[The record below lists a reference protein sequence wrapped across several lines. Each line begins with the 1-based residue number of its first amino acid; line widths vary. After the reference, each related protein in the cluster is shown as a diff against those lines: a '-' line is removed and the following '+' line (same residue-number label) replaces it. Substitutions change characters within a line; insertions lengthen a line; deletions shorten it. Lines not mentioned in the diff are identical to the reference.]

1 MIVETLAA
9 LLVLVSVLVPGIMLS
24 MAMLFRTTASK
35 FDKVMIGAILGMFVP
50 PSLSFIEFLV
60 FGINASAGLALANAA
75 LVFVA
80 ALAAYYYQAKKL
92 PSVKFTWKGEYLSES
107 HILKFLNSNKTMIL
121 LVLVIAFGF
130 YARYATSAS
139 TYFSEIDPYY
149 YMHETQLLITQ
160 GHVPILNDD
169 AYFPQMKFHRF
180 PPLMNY
186 MVAGWFQTYQAV
198 TGASYSNELLT
209 AITQFYPP
217 LVGAL
222 LSYLGFLLVSQE
234 TDRRIALVAAGLF
247 AFTPQ
252 LIQKLA
258 AGVSELQPLGLFATM
273 MIFTFTMVAIKQKSL
288 RWGVLAAFATLVTI
302 LGSNESIWPLMAIS
316 AYIVVAP
323 MLDFLSGEVDSKMIL
338 TGVFIA
344 AAAVFC
350 NTLLAIYTASSA
362 FNLPN
367 SIILFIG
374 ACIPSI
380 VLFGISKF
388 YFSKKFL
395 HANSK
400 EARDAKLMAFAGLAV
415 LMLAIFAFT
424 PVGDKLVSYVNY
436 TLSFS
441 KPTSA
446 IMMTVAEEAPASDA
460 FDLSSYGFFHGLFSP
475 SKLLMFSAVLCFS
488 LMLLEAW
495 KKRRKDI
502 VLISLA
508 IFVVVFVFNGQ
519 FDSIVT
525 ALADKLGFAQTA
537 QYVASNDMFY
547 YMMLALFSTAGVY
560 LISDKPNKLPMMMLL
575 IFFPISFIGL
585 SKLKF
590 IAHLATALPVAVA
603 FTLFMLWEFFEL
615 ALPLHAETLFSRK
628 NMHNVILTLGF
639 LLCFFQFAYAV
650 GSPMQPACDDTGWGK
665 TLNGFTS
672 TLAIPFYTAPSS
684 VNQLCFS
691 RLDPDWIDAMTW
703 LRMNLGPQ
711 DRVESWWDYG
721 HWTTFIAGKKTVID
735 PSNNYQ
741 EYNQET
747 ARALVNGPASEL
759 VRVMDYHG
767 ATYIMLDSELIQ
779 KWGALNFLG
788 GTFSGLYREPNP
800 ASDYNVTPAID
811 WHNGPGKSN
820 WELEHSFEFIYS
832 VFTIDPTSGQAQH
845 ASCPGTIPRQML
857 YSGLTGSLYC
867 ISTGATGTNLFALTS
882 AGGDQVMLKNPQ
894 LVQIGSDAQVSL
906 SPLSQGSSYY
916 INTAGGY
923 SPMLLNLNPDLG
935 TLTNGTM
942 ESMLSGSPYVKLY
955 FGENLPGFTLEHK
968 TPNGRVKIFK
978 LTG

>member
-9 LLVLVSVLVPGIMLS
+9 LLVMVSVLVPGIMLS

-50 PSLSFIEFLV
+50 PVLSFVEYLF
-60 FGINASAGLALANAA
+60 FGVDMSAGIALANAA
-75 LVFVA
+75 IMFVV

-92 PSVKFTWKGEYLSES
+92 PQVKFTWKEEYLSES

-160 GHVPILNDD
+160 GHVPLVNGDS
-169 AYFPQMKFHRF
+169 YFPQMKFQRN

-186 MVAGWFQTYQAV
+186 MVAGWFQIYQAV
-198 TGASYSNELLT
+198 TGSSYSNELLT

-258 AGVSELQPLGLFATM
+258 AGVSELQPLGLFATV

-288 RWGVLAAFATLVTI
+288 RWGLLAGFATLVTI

-316 AYIVVAP
+316 AYVVIAP
-323 MLDFLSGEVDSKMIL
+323 MLDFLSGEIDSKMIF
-338 TGVFIA
+338 TAVFIA
-344 AAAVFC
+344 VSAVVC
-350 NTLLAIYTASSA
+350 SMLLAIYTANSIFS
-362 FNLPN
+362 LPN
-367 SIILFIG
+367 SVILFIG
-374 ACIPSI
+374 ACIPSL
-380 VLFGISKF
+380 VLFAISKF

-395 HANSK
+395 HSDSK
-400 EARDAKLMAFAGLAV
+400 EARDAKLIVFAGLAV

-441 KPTSA
+441 KPSSA

-460 FDLSSYGFFHGLFSP
+460 FDLSSYGFFHGLLSP
-475 SKLLMFSAVLCFS
+475 SILLMFSAVLCFA

-495 KKRRKDI
+495 KKKRKDI
-502 VLISLA
+502 VMISLA
-508 IFVVVFVFNGQ
+508 IFVVVFVFNSQ
-519 FDSIVT
+519 FDMVVT
-525 ALADKLGFAQTA
+525 ALADKIDLAQTA

-547 YMMLALFSTAGVY
+547 YMMLALASTAGAY
-560 LISDKPNKLPMMMLL
+560 LLADKPNKLPMMMLL

-585 SKLKF
+585 SKLKY
-590 IAHLATALPVAVA
+590 IAHLATALPIAVA
-603 FTLFMLWEFFEL
+603 FTLFMLWEFFDL
-615 ALPLHAETLFSRK
+615 ALPVHAETLFSRK
-628 NMHNVILTLGF
+628 NIHNAILSLGF

-650 GSPMQPACDDTGWGK
+650 GSPMQPACSDSDWGK

-672 TLAIPFYTAPSS
+672 TLAIPFYQAPSS
-684 VNQLCFS
+684 VGQLCYS
-691 RLDPDWIDAMTW
+691 RLDSDWIDAMTW
-703 LRMNLGPQ
+703 MRMNLGPN

-721 HWTTFIAGKKTVID
+721 HWTTFIAGKNTVLD
-735 PSNNYQ
+735 PGNAYP

-747 ARALVNGPASEL
+747 ARALVDGPESEL
-759 VRVMDYHG
+759 VRVMNYHG

-811 WHNGPGKSN
+811 WQNGPGKSK
-820 WELEHSFEFIYS
+820 WELEHSFEFLYS
-832 VFTIDPTSGQAQH
+832 VFTLDPASGQAQH

-882 AGGDQVMLKNPQ
+882 AGGDQIILKSPQ
-894 LVQIGSDAQVSL
+894 LVQIGSDTQVSL

-916 INTAGGY
+916 INTANGY
-923 SPMLLNLNPDLG
+923 SPLLLNLNPDFG

-942 ESMLSGSPYVKLY
+942 ESKLYNSPYVKLY